1 MRPRLLPRETAN
13 DGELLWASLR
23 PEWQPTTRA
32 WFVTV
37 SVLFAWL
44 LLALLR
50 DDDGYL
56 LGLDGLN
63 LIIHEGGH
71 FLFVWFGETL
81 ELYGGTLL
89 QLAVPLAIALAFVR
103 RGERPGVALA
113 GVWFFQNFLNV
124 ARYMA
129 DARAQVLPLVG
140 GGGHDWFAILSS
152 WHLLRYDTRLAA
164 ILRAAGWIGML
175 AAYGWFLWR
184 WLGERRSA
192 SNEGPHGRG

>member
-1 MRPRLLPRETAN
+1 MWVRF
-13 DGELLWASLR
+13 R
-23 PEWQPTTRA
+23 PEWQPIRRA

-37 SVLFAWL
+37 TVLFVWL
-44 LLALLR
+44 LLALWR

-89 QLAVPLAIALAFVR
+89 QLAVPLVLVLACAR
-103 RGERPGVALA
+103 RGEAPGVALA

-129 DARAQVLPLVG
+129 DARVQLLPLVG
-140 GGGHDWFAILSS
+140 GGGHDWFAILAR
-152 WHLLRYDTRLAA
+152 WHLLAYDTRLAA
-164 ILRAAGWIGML
+164 VLRTAGWIGMF
-175 AAYGWFLWR
+175 ASYGWFLWR
-184 WLGERRSA
+184 WLRDRQA
-192 SNEGPHGRG
+192 GRVAPDESV

>member
-1 MRPRLLPRETAN
+1 MVQLLPRPISN
-13 DGELLWASLR
+13 DEESGWARLR
-23 PEWQPTTRA
+23 PEWRPVPLA
-32 WFVTV
+32 WFV
-37 SVLFAWL
+37 SVTLLVAWL
-44 LLALLR
+44 LVSLWA

-89 QLAVPLAIALAFVR
+89 QLAVPLTLVLAFAR
-103 RGERPGVALA
+103 RGEAQGSALA

-129 DARAQVLPLVG
+129 DARAQELPLVG
-140 GGGHDWFAILSS
+140 GGGHDWYAILGS
-152 WHLLRYDTRLAA
+152 WGLLEYDTRLAG
-164 ILRAAGWIGML
+164 ILRAAGWLGML
-175 AAYGWFLWR
+175 ATYAWFAWR
-184 WLGERRSA
+184 WYQDRST
-192 SNEGPHGRG
+192 GPEAE